1 MKFKILKKETVYH
14 TDDNME
20 VYAVET
26 RTKLFGFVIKRRY
39 AVRMGNNFITI
50 TSTRNVNTILE
61 LGV

>member
-20 VYAVET
+20 VYAIET
-26 RTKLFGFVIKRRY
+26 RTKLFGIVVKRRH

-50 TSTRNVNTILE
+50 TGTRSIDTVLE
-61 LGV
+61 LGI